1 MSIFCPVR
9 VLYGVTMYS
18 KSGTQAYAQVDLE
31 SQLAGA
37 SPHELIT
44 MLLEGAKSAVLRAMI
59 YFETGNIAKRGEMIS
74 RAINIIDNGLRTS
87 LDHEKGQHIAQDLEQ
102 LYEYMSRTLLEANRQ
117 NKPELLTGVSE
128 ILTNLATTW
137 KEIEPKKR

>member
-1 MSIFCPVR
+1 
-9 VLYGVTMYS
+9 MYS

-117 NKPELLTGVSE
+117 NKSELLTGVSE

>member
-1 MSIFCPVR
+1 
-9 VLYGVTMYS
+9 MYS

>member
-1 MSIFCPVR
+1 
-9 VLYGVTMYS
+9 MYS
-18 KSGTQAYAQVDLE
+18 KSGSKAYAQVDLE

-44 MLLEGAKSAVLRAMI
+44 MLLDGAVNAVLRAKI
-59 YFETGNIAKRGEMIS
+59 YFEMGNIAKRGEMIS

-87 LDHEKGQHIAQDLEQ
+87 LDHEKGQHIAADLER
-102 LYEYMSRTLLEANRQ
+102 LYDYMSRTLLEANQR
-117 NKPELLTGVSE
+117 NSPEELTAVSE

-137 KEIEPKKR
+137 KEIEPKKRLENYG